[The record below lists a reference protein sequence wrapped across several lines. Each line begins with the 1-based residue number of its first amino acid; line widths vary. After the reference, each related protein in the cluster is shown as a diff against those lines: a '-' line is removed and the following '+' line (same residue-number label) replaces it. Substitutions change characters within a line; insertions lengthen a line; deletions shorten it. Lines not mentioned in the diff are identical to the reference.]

1 MNRVFLSVV
10 VATFALIVAVAAFA
24 FACTTRDTADP
35 ASPAQ
40 GTAPSAL
47 WTPHPAALQV
57 SGSGRDVRFVHL
69 REDVYAVTILVDD
82 NRNARGRAADFVVAI
97 SGDRAREVVAD
108 ETEAS
113 WAGSSL
119 LAVGHASSDDLPPG
133 EVAVEVAAAG
143 EWSVVFEPASRV
155 AQPAAAATVSG
166 SGRDTRFVMLGE
178 GRYVVTAAV
187 DGNSWI
193 FFRPTNFIV
202 VIPGGQRRALIA
214 NEIAGSWTGSSLL
227 RVGEALGDDL
237 APGMAAVQVSAAGDW
252 TISSEPRPAAAP
264 PAEATALR
272 GSGRDVRFVDLEEG
286 WYVVTAGVRGNGA
299 RYGPR
304 SFFVS
309 ISGERRSAFIVRET
323 VDSWEGSLLLRVGD
337 AHSDDLPPGV
347 VAVEVT
353 ASGEWTVAFEP
364 RQISRR
370 DATQP

>member
-1 MNRVFLSVV
+1 M
-10 VATFALIVAVAAFA
+10 
-24 FACTTRDTADP
+24 
-35 ASPAQ
+35 
-40 GTAPSAL
+40 
-47 WTPHPAALQV
+47 

-82 NRNARGRAADFVVAI
+82 NRNARGRAANFVVAI

-155 AQPAAAATVSG
+155 ARPAAAAAVGGRG
-166 SGRDTRFVMLGE
+166 SDTRFVMLGE
-178 GRYVVTAAV
+178 GHYVVTAAV
-187 DGNSWI
+187 DGNSSR
-193 FFRPTNFIV
+193 FRPTNFIV
-202 VIPGGQRRALIA
+202 VISGGRRSAHIA

-227 RVGEALGDDL
+227 RVGEALGNDL
-237 APGMAAVQVSAAGDW
+237 APGMAAVEVRAAGDW
-252 TISSEPRPAAAP
+252 TISFEPRPAAAP

-286 WYVVTAGVRGNGA
+286 WYVVTAGVEGNGA

-304 SFFVS
+304 NFFVS
-309 ISGERRSAFIVRET
+309 ISGDRRSAFIVRET

-347 VAVEVT
+347 VAVQVT

-364 RQISRR
+364 RQSSRR